1 MASRTFCSTGDSAPS
16 DVVAR
21 SVPRIKNR
29 SIDIFHKN
37 TGETPHS
44 QGLVDNNCAH
54 RVDLDLENAYFGV
67 PFRSVAARKDRRS
80 TGIAV
85 LPEGGPLNFMIHM
98 QDVMAKPMPD
108 FREGSIV
115 KGRIL
120 EVRPREVL
128 VDVGYKSEGVIPLAE
143 FDDVESLE
151 VGDEVDVLLERLEN
165 DEGMVVLSKEKAA
178 YRQNWN
184 KIVGVFQG
192 DGLIKGKVKSV
203 VKGGLMVNIGVEAF
217 LPASQIDVVPPK
229 DLQQFVGNTYDFK
242 IVKLNDDRKNVVLSR
257 REVIEKERSEK
268 RQKFM
273 EGVNVGDRVVGTVKN
288 ITDFGAFIDLDGM
301 DGLLHVTD
309 MTWGRLGHPSELL
322 KVGQQL
328 EVIVLDLNKEKERV
342 SLGLKQTQKNP
353 WDQIEERFPAGQR
366 IKGKITNLVPYGA
379 FVEIEEGVE
388 GLIHVSELSWTK
400 RIMRPSDILSV
411 GQEVEAVVL
420 GVNKEEQKISL
431 GLRQLE
437 TNPWDEIEKKFTIG
451 SRVKGK
457 IRNMTAYGAFVELDE
472 GIDGMIHVSDL
483 SWTRKINH
491 PSEVFKK
498 ADEIEAVVIDID
510 KVNQRISLGIKQLTE
525 DPWKTIDEK
534 YKIGDL
540 VNGKVTKLASFG
552 AFVQLQDDIDGLVHI
567 SQLSEDHVAKVK
579 DVLKVGQEVEA
590 RVIKVDKLER
600 RIGLSIKAANYTEE
614 QLRKE
619 AEALDILRPGEDMVG
634 LEKAFAAAEQEEYRP
649 GDSKKEVTESK
660 ESKRESKKESKKK

>member
-1 MASRTFCSTGDSAPS
+1 PLSEFE
-16 DVVAR
+16 DV
-21 SVPRIKNR
+21 
-29 SIDIFHKN
+29 D
-37 TGETPHS
+37 
-44 QGLVDNNCAH
+44 
-54 RVDLDLENAYFGV
+54 
-67 PFRSVAARKDRRS
+67 
-80 TGIAV
+80 
-85 LPEGGPLNFMIHM
+85 
-98 QDVMAKPMPD
+98 
-108 FREGSIV
+108 
-115 KGRIL
+115 
-120 EVRPREVL
+120 
-128 VDVGYKSEGVIPLAE
+128 
-143 FDDVESLE
+143 SLE

-184 KIVGVFQG
+184 KIASVFQE

-217 LPASQIDVVPPK
+217 LPASQIDIVPPK
-229 DLQQFVGNTYDFK
+229 DLQQFIGNTYDFK
-242 IVKLNDDRKNVVLSR
+242 IVKINDDRRNVVLSR
-257 REVIEKERSEK
+257 RELIEQERSEK
-268 RQKFM
+268 RQQFM
-273 EGVNVGDRVVGTVKN
+273 DSVKVGDRVNGTVKN
-288 ITDFGAFIDLDGM
+288 LTDFGAFIDLDGM
-301 DGLLHVTD
+301 DGLLHITD
-309 MTWGRLGHPSELL
+309 MSWGRLGHPSELV

-328 EVIVLDLNKEKERV
+328 EVQVLDINKEKERV
-342 SLGLKQTQKNP
+342 SLGLKQLQNNP

-366 IKGKITNLVPYGA
+366 VKGKITNLVPYGA
-379 FVEIEEGVE
+379 FVELEEGVE

-400 RIMRPSDILSV
+400 RIMRPSDILTV

-437 TNPWDEIEKKFTIG
+437 PNPWDEIEKKFTIG
-451 SRVKGK
+451 SRVKGT
-457 IRNMTAYGAFVELDE
+457 IRNMTAYGAFVELEE

-491 PSEVFKK
+491 PSEMFKK
-498 ADEIEAVVIDID
+498 GDELEAEVIDID
-510 KVNQRISLGIKQLTE
+510 KTNQRISLGIKQLSD
-525 DPWKTIDEK
+525 DPWKTIDTK

-540 VNGKVTKLASFG
+540 VKGKVSKLASFG
-552 AFVQLQDDIDGLVHI
+552 AFVELQDDIDGLVHI

-590 RVIKVDKLER
+590 RVIKVDKVER

-619 AEALDILRPGEDMVG
+619 AETFDTLRPGEDMVG

-649 GDSKKEVTESK
+649 GESKKATAK
-660 ESKRESKKESKKK
+660 ESKPAKEAKESKPKKESKKK

>member
-1 MASRTFCSTGDSAPS
+1 M
-16 DVVAR
+16 V
-21 SVPRIKNR
+21 
-29 SIDIFHKN
+29 
-37 TGETPHS
+37 
-44 QGLVDNNCAH
+44 Q
-54 RVDLDLENAYFGV
+54 
-67 PFRSVAARKDRRS
+67 
-80 TGIAV
+80 
-85 LPEGGPLNFMIHM
+85 M
-98 QDVMAKPMPD
+98 QDLLAKSYRD

-115 KGRIL
+115 KGRVL
-120 EVRPREVL
+120 EIRPREVL
-128 VDVGYKSEGVIPLAE
+128 VDIGYKSEGVIPSAE
-143 FDDVESLE
+143 FDNIDTLE

-184 KIVGVFQG
+184 KIASVFQG

-217 LPASQIDVVPPK
+217 LPASQIDIVPPK

-242 IVKLNDDRKNVVLSR
+242 IVKINDDRRNVVLSR
-257 REVIEKERSEK
+257 REIIEQERSEK
-268 RQKFM
+268 RQKFL
-273 EGVNVGDRVVGTVKN
+273 ESVNVGDRVIGTVKN
-288 ITDFGAFIDLDGM
+288 LTDFGAFIDLDGM
-301 DGLLHVTD
+301 DGLLHITD
-309 MTWGRLGHPSELL
+309 MTWGRLGHPSEMV

-328 EVIVLDLNKEKERV
+328 EVVVLDINKEKERV
-342 SLGLKQTQKNP
+342 SLGLKQTQRNP
-353 WDQIEERFPAGQR
+353 WDQIEERFPAGQKV
-366 IKGKITNLVPYGA
+366 KGKITNLVPYGA
-379 FVEIEEGVE
+379 FVELEEGVE

-400 RIMRPSDILSV
+400 RIMRPSDILSA

-437 TNPWDEIEKKFTIG
+437 PNPWDEVEKKFEIG
-451 SRVKGK
+451 SRVKGH
-457 IRNMTAYGAFVELDE
+457 IRNMTAYGAFVELAD

-498 ADEIEAVVIDID
+498 NDEVEAVVIDID
-510 KVNQRISLGIKQLTE
+510 KVNQRISLGIKQLSE
-525 DPWKTIDEK
+525 DPWKNIDQK

-540 VNGKVTKLASFG
+540 VKGKVTKLASFG

-590 RVIKVDKLER
+590 RVIKVDKIER
-600 RIGLSIKAANYTEE
+600 RIGLSIKAANYSEE
-614 QLRKE
+614 ELRKE
-619 AEALDILRPGEDMVG
+619 SEAFDTLRPGEDMVG
-634 LEKAFAAAEQEEYRP
+634 LEKAFAAAEQEDYRP
-649 GDSKKEVTESK
+649 GEGKKPKDDSKGK
-660 ESKRESKKESKKK
+660 

>member
-1 MASRTFCSTGDSAPS
+1 MAQMQELLAKS
-16 DVVAR
+16 
-21 SVPRIKNR
+21 
-29 SIDIFHKN
+29 
-37 TGETPHS
+37 
-44 QGLVDNNCAH
+44 
-54 RVDLDLENAYFGV
+54 
-67 PFRSVAARKDRRS
+67 FR
-80 TGIAV
+80 
-85 LPEGGPLNFMIHM
+85 
-98 QDVMAKPMPD
+98 D

-120 EVRPREVL
+120 EIRPREVL
-128 VDVGYKSEGVIPLAE
+128 VDIGYKSEGVIPSAE
-143 FDDVESLE
+143 FDNIDTLE

-184 KIVGVFQG
+184 KIASVFQG

-217 LPASQIDVVPPK
+217 LPASQIDIVPPK

-242 IVKLNDDRKNVVLSR
+242 IVKINDDRRNVVLSR
-257 REVIEKERSEK
+257 REIIEQERSEK
-268 RQKFM
+268 RQKFL

-288 ITDFGAFIDLDGM
+288 LTDFGAFIDLDGM
-301 DGLLHVTD
+301 DGLLHITD
-309 MTWGRLGHPSELL
+309 MTWGRLGHPSEMV

-328 EVIVLDLNKEKERV
+328 EVIVLDINKEKVRV
-342 SLGLKQTQKNP
+342 SVGVKQTQRNP
-353 WDQIEERFPAGQR
+353 WDQIEERFPAGQKV
-366 IKGKITNLVPYGA
+366 KGKITNLVPYGA
-379 FVEIEEGVE
+379 FVELEEGVE

-437 TNPWDEIEKKFTIG
+437 PNPWDEIEKKFEIG
-451 SRVKGK
+451 SRVKGH
-457 IRNMTAYGAFVELDE
+457 IRNMTAYGAFVELAD

-498 ADEIEAVVIDID
+498 NDEVEAVVIDID
-510 KVNQRISLGIKQLTE
+510 KVNQRISLGIKQLSE
-525 DPWKTIDEK
+525 DPWKNIDQK

-540 VNGKVTKLASFG
+540 VQGKVTKLASFG

-590 RVIKVDKLER
+590 RVIKVDKIER
-600 RIGLSIKAANYTEE
+600 RIGLSIKAANYSEE
-614 QLRKE
+614 ELRKE
-619 AEALDILRPGEDMVG
+619 SEAFDTLRPGEDMVG
-634 LEKAFAAAEQEEYRP
+634 LEKAFAAAEEDYRP
-649 GDSKKEVTESK
+649 GEAKKSKDEPRK
-660 ESKRESKKESKKK
+660 